1 MTGARTTPTGVVS
14 LRVPAT
20 SANLGPA
27 FDAAGL
33 ALAWFDDVEVRTR
46 PTGCSVRV
54 SGEGADTVPRDESH
68 LVVRALRTGLE
79 HAGLGQP
86 GLEVT
91 TTNRIPHGRGLGSS
105 AAATIAGLV
114 AARELAATVGEA
126 DTLDDSAVIALARA
140 FEGHADNVGA
150 TLLGGLTLVWEHGAG
165 PGAARLDVDPR
176 IRPVLM
182 VPHATLSTSRA
193 RSLLPDSVPHAAA
206 THNVARSALLVVALT
221 VRPELLLPATEDQ
234 LHQPYRSSA
243 FPESMAL
250 VARLRERGL
259 AAVISGAGPSVLVL
273 TTTDAADTVPD
284 EPGWVRRQVAVEPS
298 GTLVTRAPDGSLPS
312 L

>member
-1 MTGARTTPTGVVS
+1 MTGPRTTPAGTVS

-54 SGEGADTVPRDESH
+54 TGEGADTVARDESH

-79 HAGLGQP
+79 HAGLAQP
-86 GLEVT
+86 GLELT

-114 AARELAATVGEA
+114 AARELADTVGRA
-126 DTLDDSAVIALARA
+126 GALDDAAVIALACA

-150 TLLGGLTLVWEHGAG
+150 TLLGGLTLVWEQPGG
-165 PGAARLDVDPR
+165 PGAVRLDVDPR

-193 RSLLPDSVPHAAA
+193 RGLIPDAVPHAAA
-206 THNVARSALLVVALT
+206 VHNVARSALLVTALT
-221 VRPELLLPATEDQ
+221 ARPDLLLPATDDQ
-234 LHQPYRSSA
+234 LHQAYRSSA
-243 FPESMAL
+243 FPASMAL

-273 TTTDAADTVPD
+273 TTAGAGDTVPD
-284 EPGWVRRQVAVEPS
+284 EPGWVRHQVAVEVS
-298 GTLVTRAPDGSLPS
+298 GTQVIRAPRSQ
-312 L
+312 